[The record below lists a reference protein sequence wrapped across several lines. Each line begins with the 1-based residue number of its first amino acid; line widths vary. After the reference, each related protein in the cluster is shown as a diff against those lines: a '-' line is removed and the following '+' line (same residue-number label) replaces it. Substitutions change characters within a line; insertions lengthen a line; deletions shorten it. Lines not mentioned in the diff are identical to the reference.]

1 MIRIKNHKQQ
11 ELFDPWRFLSPK
23 RRKLLDQSWAG
34 LFREELL
41 CELPVNEFA
50 SNFKE
55 DFGRPTKELH
65 SALGV
70 LLIQQ
75 TQDLTDEEAV
85 EQLSFNTQWHYALN
99 ITEESDSAKY
109 ISTKTLWSM
118 RHIVYQND
126 LNEILFENITA
137 KLAKVFNVNTDY
149 QRIDSV
155 HIKSNMKRLGR
166 ISIFV
171 TSINKFLVNLKRNHK
186 AIFTTVGSDIIEKYF
201 PKKSLKCFAMVKP
214 SQSAKTLTSV
224 SSDLFDLVQ
233 QFKDHP
239 EVKNMHSYK
248 LLERVLNEQCNV
260 NVSDNDNPVTVKA
273 PKEIPSDS
281 LQNPSD
287 PDTTYSGHKGQG
299 YQVQVMETYS
309 KDEDPKNR
317 KKNLNLITYVEVEPA
332 HQSDAKA
339 LIPAIESTKQ
349 SDLAPKEL
357 LADTLYNSDDTHHD
371 GAKLGV
377 DVVAPVMGNTKEGT
391 ISLAD
396 FELSDKGKVISCPQG
411 HAPAKTRKKKRYS
424 AAFDLQ
430 HCRNCP
436 NQSICSVKKGG
447 KYYYLRYTAKEMRV
461 AKRRAYERSDEF
473 KDRYRWRAG
482 VEATMSEYDRRTGV
496 KHLRVRGI
504 KAVRF
509 CAFLKATGLNIL
521 RAAAVRR
528 ARNEDECGQDRRK
541 RGAMYAFSIVKE
553 RVKQILVFT
562 TQFSRIR
569 CVYL

>member
-1 MIRIKNHKQQ
+1 
-11 ELFDPWRFLSPK
+11 
-23 RRKLLDQSWAG
+23 
-34 LFREELL
+34 LL

-50 SNFKE
+50 SNFKK

-65 SALGV
+65 TALGV

-75 TQDLTDEEAV
+75 TQDMTDEEAV
-85 EQLSFNTQWHYALN
+85 EQLSFNIQWHYALN

-109 ISTKTLWSM
+109 ISTKTLWTM
-118 RHIVYQND
+118 RDIVYQND
-126 LNEILFENITA
+126 LDEILFEKIRN
-137 KLAKVFNVNTDY
+137 KLAKVFKVNTDN

-171 TSINKFLVNLKRNHK
+171 TSINKFLVNLKRNQK
-186 AIFTTVGSDIIEKYF
+186 TLFATVSPEIIEKYF
-201 PKKSLKCFAMVKP
+201 PKKSLKCFAMIKP
-214 SQSAKTLTSV
+214 SESAKTLTSV
-224 SSDLFDLVQ
+224 SADLFDLVQ

-248 LLERVLNEQCNV
+248 LLERVLNEQCNL
-260 NVSDNDNPVTVKA
+260 NVSDDDNPVTVKA

-287 PDTTYSGHKGQG
+287 PDATYSGHKGQG

-309 KDEDPKNR
+309 KDEDPKS
-317 KKNLNLITYVEVEPA
+317 KKKDLNLITHVEVEPA
-332 HQSDAKA
+332 HQSDANA
-339 LIPAIESTKQ
+339 IIPAIESANQ

-357 LADTLYNSDDTHHD
+357 LADSLYDSDDNHQN
-371 GAKLGV
+371 AAQLGV
-377 DVVAPVMGNTKEGT
+377 EVIAPVMGNAKEGT

-411 HAPAKTRKKKRYS
+411 HAPVKTKKKKRYS
-424 AAFDLQ
+424 ARFDLQ
-430 HCRNCP
+430 HCNNCP
-436 NQSICSVKKGG
+436 NQSICSVKKGR

-496 KHLRVRGI
+496 KRLRVRGI

-509 CAFLKATGLNIL
+509 CAILKATGLNIL
-521 RAAAVRR
+521 RAAAVRK

-541 RGAMYAFSIVKE
+541 RGTMYAFFIIKE
-553 RVKQILVFT
+553 RVRLFLAVTIQINRKAFV
-562 TQFSRIR
+562 
-569 CVYL
+569 CM